1 MKTIKSISL
10 DKISKSV
17 TRQPNAISE
26 YYSLEDFASDAI
38 NYVKAIKS
46 GRMLCIIHSVSASGM
61 SRVLS
66 FKSCERYKTN
76 YNYNYRQF
84 AFFFKVLG
92 YTETKKYSGEFR
104 VSGCGMDMVFHTNY
118 SIMHDLC
125 SMGII
130 SKKECEILAQKTPA
144 VL

>member
-1 MKTIKSISL
+1 MKTLKSINL

-26 YYSLEDFASDAI
+26 YYSLEDFAIDAL

-46 GRMLCIIHSVSASGM
+46 GRMLCIIHSVSNSGM

-66 FKSCERYKTN
+66 FKACEKSKTG
-76 YNYNYRQF
+76 YNYRHF
-84 AFFFKVLG
+84 SFFFKVLG
-92 YTETKKYSGEFR
+92 YTETKKYSGKFR
-104 VSGCGMDMVFHTNY
+104 VSGCGMDMIFHTNY

-130 SKKECEILAQKTPA
+130 NKKECETLAQKTPV